1 MAASVDHVDVLAREP
16 MVVELPGGG
25 LFASGY
31 GSGHPA
37 LWKSFD
43 HGATWNRVDVG
54 TTEDGAVG
62 NSDVDLA
69 VAADGTLYYVNM
81 TYDRE
86 KNEGTQIAVGVSRDS
101 GGHWTWRTLS
111 KSRFDD
117 RPWVAVA
124 SDGTAHVIWND
135 GKGVLHSTSRD
146 AGGTWTEPKRIAPKG
161 GSSHLAAGPNRL
173 IAARITPASASGNK
187 FDPAIEQIA
196 VSADGG
202 TSWRMHDA
210 PGERKWS
217 ANLAD
222 FPPRWVEPV
231 AWDNDSKLYSFW
243 TNDHELWLGRSV
255 NRGETWKSWKVGE
268 SKESAYFPYLV
279 GHGRGELACTWF
291 SGRAATIVGHAAM
304 VVVGAGDEPPR
315 FVEATPFQIDAWN
328 GTLNGMP
335 TRVTGGEYL
344 GIAFLRSG
352 GFGVVS
358 PVQNTKDQRL
368 GFTWMRFVYSEQP

>member
-1 MAASVDHVDVLAREP
+1 MAAHVDHIGVLAREP
-16 MVVELPGGG
+16 MVVELPDGA

-37 LWKSFD
+37 LWKSLD

-54 TTEDGAVG
+54 TTEDGAMG

-69 VAADGTLYYVNM
+69 VAADGTLYYVNL

-86 KNEGTQIAVGVSRDS
+86 KHEGTQIAVGVSRDS

-117 RPWVAVA
+117 CPWVVVA
-124 SDGTAHVIWND
+124 SDGTAHVVWND

-146 AGGTWTEPKRIAPKG
+146 EPERIAPKG

-173 IAARITPASASGNK
+173 IAARITPGSANGSR
-187 FDPAIEQIA
+187 FDPGIEQIA

-217 ANLAD
+217 ASDD
-222 FPPRWVEPV
+222 FPFRWVEPV
-231 AWDNDSKLYSFW
+231 AWDDDGKLYWFW

-255 NRGETWKSWKVGE
+255 NRGETWKTWKLGARREQGICLLSV
-268 SKESAYFPYLV
+268 
-279 GHGRGELACTWF
+279 F
-291 SGRAATIVGHAAM
+291 SRPWEKRTCMHLFFGPAATRYWAM
-304 VVVGAGDEPPR
+304 
-315 FVEATPFQIDAWN
+315 
-328 GTLNGMP
+328 
-335 TRVTGGEYL
+335 
-344 GIAFLRSG
+344 LR
-352 GFGVVS
+352 
-358 PVQNTKDQRL
+358 
-368 GFTWMRFVYSEQP
+368 